1 MPTSLLQHV
10 SPEDAALVIDFQPQM
25 FMGVER
31 HDRLKLR
38 CNPQIIAKAAKL
50 FKFPTLLT
58 TATANASAGPFVPEV
73 AKDVFP
79 NDPIQDRASINACLD
94 SGFASAVEATGR
106 KAAGHHRRR
115 DGHRQGAHC
124 LPHQCLLLEVSTRR
138 KHRAEVTGRPKGACV
153 WMNQREV

>member
-10 SPEDAALVIDFQPQM
+10 SPEDAALVIDFQPQL
-25 FMGVER
+25 FMGVEN

-38 CNPQIIAKAAKL
+38 SNPQIIAKAGKL
-50 FKFPTLLT
+50 FKFPTLLMT
-58 TATANASAGPFVPEV
+58 VTANASAGPFVPEV

-79 NDPIQDRASINACLD
+79 NDPIQDRAAINAWLD
-94 SGFASAVEATGR
+94 SGFSAVEATGP

-115 DGHRQGAHC
+115 DGHRQGAHR
-124 LPHQCLLLEVSTRR
+124 LPHQCLLREVGTRR
-138 KHRAEVTGRPKGACV
+138 KHQAEVTGRPKGASV